1 MPLGAGGHGRVVSLT
16 RIPRKAFDALER
28 PAASVSESLLETD
41 AFMDALALT
50 WKVQRSALR
59 RVERGAAAG
68 MRVIGVP
75 TRTELLNEI
84 GALQREVRELRREI
98 EAR

>member
-1 MPLGAGGHGRVVSLT
+1 MGGVGLT
-16 RIPRKAFDALER
+16 QLPRKAFDAVEQ
-28 PAASVSESLLETD
+28 PVANASESLLEKD
-41 AFMDALALT
+41 AFMDALALA

-75 TRTELLNEI
+75 TRADVVDLVNQI
-84 GALQREVRELRREI
+84 GGLQREVRELRREI
-98 EAR
+98 ERR

>member
-1 MPLGAGGHGRVVSLT
+1 MGLT
-16 RIPRKAFDALER
+16 QIPRKAFDAVEQPVAR
-28 PAASVSESLLETD
+28 TSESLLETD
-41 AFMDALALT
+41 AVMDALALA
-50 WKVQRSALR
+50 WKLNRAALR

-68 MRVIGVP
+68 LRVLGVP
-75 TRTELLNEI
+75 TRAELLNEI

>member
-1 MPLGAGGHGRVVSLT
+1 MGITQL
-16 RIPRKAFDALER
+16 PRKAFDAVER
-28 PAASVSESLLETD
+28 PVADASESLIERD
-41 AFMDALALT
+41 RFMDALALA
-50 WKVQRSALR
+50 WKVNRAALR

-68 MRVIGVP
+68 LRVVGVP

>member
-1 MPLGAGGHGRVVSLT
+1 VSLS
-16 RIPRKAFDALER
+16 RLPRKAFDAVEG
-28 PAASVSESLLETD
+28 PVAQAAESVLATD
-41 AFMDALALT
+41 SFMDALAVA
-50 WKVQRSALR
+50 WKVNRSALR

-75 TRTELLNEI
+75 TRADVVEVVNQI
-84 GALQREVRELRREI
+84 GSLQREVRELRREV

>member
-1 MPLGAGGHGRVVSLT
+1 MGVTG
-16 RIPRKAFDALER
+16 IPRKAFDAVER
-28 PAASVSESLLETD
+28 PVSNASESLLETD
-41 AFMDALALT
+41 AVMDALAFA
-50 WKVQRSALR
+50 WKLNRSALR
-59 RVERGAAAG
+59 RIERGTTAG
-68 MRVIGVP
+68 MRLLGVP